1 MGETPENESLNEFI
15 QRLPRLHFTHQ
26 DLCKCYSIYMK
37 NEYHLNKNE
46 PVVHVIEQKN
56 RQIVD
61 GKRVPIRWSS
71 VEIEALRMG
80 VEKYGKGNWAK
91 ILGNYPTIFGPT
103 GRTGRDLKKKWLSI
117 ENKSDSIK
125 NFVKQNEIILSFVES
140 QQQGAQAGESKIRE

>member
-1 MGETPENESLNEFI
+1 MGESAENSLNEFI

-37 NEYHLNKNE
+37 NEYQLNKNE
-46 PVVHVIEQKN
+46 PVIHPVEQKN
-56 RQIVD
+56 RQYVD

-80 VEKYGKGNWAK
+80 VEKFGKGNWSK
-91 ILGNYPTIFGPT
+91 ILGNFPTIFGPT

-117 ENKSDSIK
+117 ECKNDSIK
-125 NFVKQNEIILSFVES
+125 NFVKQNEIIMSFVEP
-140 QQQGAQAGESKIRE
+140 QQQEANTSESKIHE